1 MEKGMENTDDLLV
14 ATCRTMIKTVL
25 SCLDNA
31 KRGTIYKIGS
41 MPELTAIRVL
51 SGVRRQDSDE
61 FEWGLPAVSEY
72 NPPGKRWEQYRD
84 GPDRALEAMGWCV
97 EKQTSWTAE
106 DPKHDP
112 RSVRKQLAE
121 QPESEFHM
129 EPVLVRKKS
138 LYSGSTENLRYP
150 VDYQGGSI
158 WRDTEYVVAAV
169 IKIHFRPGSL
179 KSGDRQTRIIRDLA
193 QSLGAE
199 LLSLWFREKLY
210 RASKDFARQR
220 LLSCEILAH
229 ELRNTLVKL
238 GFVFSA
244 INAQIAIL
252 RESWE
257 ELLQKHV
264 SGLEWKRDVLEELCG
279 VLSEKSPELRAST
292 KFFDLSQKL
301 FLEQKELASLSLSP
315 QQGQQWVKHKI
326 YPKWEKLLLGT
337 GLWDRLEI
345 DSILDRLSKAL
356 RTGMNYDFSVNL
368 NGFSPELLKQWSK
381 LAYLEITSGNLSQLD
396 EVILLVEDPR
406 LPICH
411 KEQML
416 RVLKSLKALVHTIP
430 EVEEKTA
437 RILQSLRYGT
447 WAEDLYRLGP
457 DSNGIE
463 FGGEPEISL
472 AD

>member
-1 MEKGMENTDDLLV
+1 MVNIDDLLV

-31 KRGTIYKIGS
+31 KRGTIYKIGP
-41 MPELTAIRVL
+41 MPELTAVRVL
-51 SGVRRQDSDE
+51 SGIRRRDSE
-61 FEWGLPAVSEY
+61 ELEWGLPAVSEY
-72 NPPGKRWEQYRD
+72 NPPGKKWEQYRD
-84 GPDRALEAMGWCV
+84 EPGRALEAMGWCV
-97 EKQTSWTAE
+97 ETQTSWTAE
-106 DPKHDP
+106 DPKHDS

-138 LYSGSTENLRYP
+138 IYTGSTEHIRYP
-150 VDYQGGSI
+150 VDWQGNPI
-158 WRDTEYVVAAV
+158 WRNSEFIVAAV
-169 IKIHFRPGSL
+169 IKIHFKPGTLRSR
-179 KSGDRQTRIIRDLA
+179 DRQTRIIRGLA

-238 GFVFSA
+238 GFVFTA

-252 RESWE
+252 RENWE
-257 ELLQKHV
+257 ELLKKQV
-264 SGLEWKRDVLEELCG
+264 PGLEWKRDVLEVLSG
-279 VLSEKSPELRAST
+279 VLSEKSPELQSSGEL
-292 KFFDLSQKL
+292 FGLSQELL
-301 FLEQKELASLSLSP
+301 FEQKELAKLSLSP
-315 QQGQQWVKHKI
+315 QQEQQWVKHKI
-326 YPKWEKLLLGT
+326 YPKWEKLLSGT
-337 GLWDRLEI
+337 ALWDRLEI
-345 DSILDRLSKAL
+345 GPILDRLSKAL
-356 RTGMNYDFSVNL
+356 RAGMNYDCSVQI
-368 NGFSPELLKQWSK
+368 NGFSPDLLKQWSK

-396 EVILLVEDPR
+396 EIIALVENPG
-406 LPICH
+406 LPIFH

-416 RVLKSLKALVHTIP
+416 RVLKSLRALVHTIP

-437 RILQSLRYGT
+437 RILQSLRCGT
-447 WAEDLYRLGP
+447 WAEDLYRLEPNPLGA
-457 DSNGIE
+457 E
-463 FGGEPEISL
+463 FDREAGVSL

>member
-1 MEKGMENTDDLLV
+1 MESTDHLIV

-31 KRGTIYKIGS
+31 TKGTIYKIGP
-41 MPELTAIRVL
+41 MPELNTVRVL
-51 SGVRRQDSDE
+51 SGVRKQDSDE
-61 FEWGLPAVSEY
+61 LEWGLPAVSDY
-72 NPPGKRWEQYRD
+72 NAPGKNWEQYRD
-84 GPDRALEAMGWCV
+84 QPGRELEAMGWCV
-97 EKQTSWTAE
+97 EKQLCWTAE
-106 DPKHDP
+106 DQMHDP
-112 RSVRKQLAE
+112 RSVRKQLMG
-121 QPESEFHM
+121 QPEDEFHM

-138 LYSGSTENLRYP
+138 LYGNSMETLRYP
-150 VDYQGGSI
+150 VDWQGNSV
-158 WRDTEYVVAAV
+158 WRDTQYVVAAV
-169 IKIHFRPGSL
+169 IKIHFRPGTL
-179 KSGDRQTRIIRDLA
+179 KCGDRQTRIVHDLA
-193 QSLGAE
+193 QSLGSE

-220 LLSCEILAH
+220 LQSCEILAH

-257 ELLQKHV
+257 DLLQKHV
-264 SGLEWKRDVLEELCG
+264 PGLEWKEDVLDVLSG
-279 VLSEKSPELRAST
+279 VLSKKCSELRS
-292 KFFDLSQKL
+292 SGEL
-301 FLEQKELASLSLSP
+301 FGLCQRLLLEQKELASLSLSP
-315 QQGQQWVKHKI
+315 HQEQQWVRNKI
-326 YPKWEKLLLGT
+326 YPKWGELLSGT
-337 GLWDRLEI
+337 SLWNRSEI
-345 DSILDRLSKAL
+345 NSMLDRLSKAL
-356 RTGMNYDFSVNL
+356 RAGMDYDFSVKIDDL
-368 NGFSPELLKQWSK
+368 SSELLEQWSK
-381 LAYLEITSGNLSQLD
+381 LAYLEITSGNLPELD
-396 EVILLVEDPR
+396 EVIRLVEHPT

-447 WAEDLYRLGP
+447 WAEDLYRFEPGHP
-457 DSNGIE
+457 DLEPGGE
-463 FGGEPEISL
+463 FGMSL

>member
-1 MEKGMENTDDLLV
+1 MENTDDLLV

-41 MPELTAIRVL
+41 MPELTAIRIL

-72 NPPGKRWEQYRD
+72 NPPGKKWEQYRD
-84 GPDRALEAMGWCV
+84 EPGRALEAMGWCV
-97 EKQTSWTAE
+97 ENQTSWTAE
-106 DPKHDP
+106 DPLHDP

-121 QPESEFHM
+121 QPENEFHM

-138 LYSGSTENLRYP
+138 LYSGSTENVRYP
-150 VDYQGGSI
+150 ADWLGNTI

-169 IKIHFRPGSL
+169 IKIHFRPGTL
-179 KSGDRQTRIIRDLA
+179 RIGDRQTRIIRDLA

-257 ELLQKHV
+257 DLLQKQV
-264 SGLEWKRDVLEELCG
+264 PGLEWKGDVLDVLCG
-279 VLSEKSPELRAST
+279 VLSEKSRELRASGEL
-292 KFFDLSQKL
+292 FGLSQGL
-301 FLEQKELASLSLSP
+301 FVEQQELASLSLSP
-315 QQGQQWVKHKI
+315 QQEQQWVKHKI

-337 GLWDRLEI
+337 DIWDRLEI
-345 DSILDRLSKAL
+345 DPILDRLSKAL
-356 RTGMNYDFSVNL
+356 RTGMNFDFSVQI
-368 NGFSPELLKQWSK
+368 NGFPPELLKQWSK
-381 LAYLEITSGNLSQLD
+381 LSYLEITSGNLSQLD
-396 EVILLVEDPR
+396 EVIRLVEDPG

-411 KEQML
+411 KDQML

-437 RILQSLRYGT
+437 KILQSLRYGT
-447 WAEDLYRLGP
+447 WAEDLYRLEPGSAGLGF
-457 DSNGIE
+457 D
-463 FGGEPEISL
+463 GEVGISL